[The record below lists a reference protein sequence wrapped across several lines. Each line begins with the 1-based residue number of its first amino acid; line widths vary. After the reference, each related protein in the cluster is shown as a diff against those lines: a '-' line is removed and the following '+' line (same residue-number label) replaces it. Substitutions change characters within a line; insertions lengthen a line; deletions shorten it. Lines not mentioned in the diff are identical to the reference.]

1 MAGDQRRRNCLV
13 RVAYKDTLYML
24 FALNSEGKKIY
35 ISDCVC
41 FNWTIIRFKE
51 LMACPMSFNVVYQ
64 KLIKVQN
71 PSFRRI
77 NDVLWEMEYINNLLL
92 SKIFH
97 LRIQQS
103 MVLICPSSGLIWRQN
118 MLTALSLRTNYIPT
132 LQSLVGFVWTKAQIK
147 ISSVFSEFVEVSNF
161 IHNFHV

>member
-1 MAGDQRRRNCLV
+1 MCDISFFGCTWRPSDGRRLE
-13 RVAYKDTLYML
+13 AKEL
-24 FALNSEGKKIY
+24 FSESCVQGYSIHVICFKFGRKKIC

-97 LRIQQS
+97 LRIQ
-103 MVLICPSSGLIWRQN
+103 
-118 MLTALSLRTNYIPT
+118 
-132 LQSLVGFVWTKAQIK
+132 
-147 ISSVFSEFVEVSNF
+147 
-161 IHNFHV
+161 

>member
-1 MAGDQRRRNCLV
+1 MCDISFFGCTWRPSDGRRLEAKELFSESCV
-13 RVAYKDTLYML
+13 QGYSLYML

-71 PSFRRI
+71 PSFRR
-77 NDVLWEMEYINNLLL
+77 NKNVLWEMEYINNLLL

-97 LRIQQS
+97 LRIQ
-103 MVLICPSSGLIWRQN
+103 
-118 MLTALSLRTNYIPT
+118 
-132 LQSLVGFVWTKAQIK
+132 
-147 ISSVFSEFVEVSNF
+147 
-161 IHNFHV
+161 

>member
-1 MAGDQRRRNCLV
+1 M

-24 FALNSEGKKIY
+24 FALNSEGKKYIY
-35 ISDCVC
+35 LICVS

-51 LMACPMSFNVVYQ
+51 LMACPMSFNDVYQ

-77 NDVLWEMEYINNLLL
+77 KNVLWEMEYINNLLL

-97 LRIQQS
+97 LRIQ
-103 MVLICPSSGLIWRQN
+103 
-118 MLTALSLRTNYIPT
+118 
-132 LQSLVGFVWTKAQIK
+132 
-147 ISSVFSEFVEVSNF
+147 
-161 IHNFHV
+161 